1 MKMHELS
8 ILFKGQENL
17 FIVGDVFMQIYYT
30 IFDRDKDQVGLATAV
45 HKETEVQ
52 PVYNEAG

>member
-8 ILFKGQENL
+8 ILQKGQENL

-52 PVYNEAG
+52 PVYN